1 MATRKINSFIQ
12 HLMTEAPMTT
22 GSAGPPTE
30 DAPRPFPGLHKQQN
44 PNYTIPAPPR
54 KPIFKPKPSPLDQSD
69 RDGRTIP
76 FFDVRIPGQRSGD
89 VDDDRGD
96 DFEYDPDNPGG
107 MSDDLQNDI
116 RPEDFSAPFGLDD
129 DDRFG
134 PLSLYYLKRPRG
146 ESMTPPDYPN
156 VPTKPPPAKPPS
168 RPGRP
173 GRQDPIER
181 PGGPVPGP
189 RFK

>member
-1 MATRKINSFIQ
+1 MN
-12 HLMTEAPMTT
+12 EAPMTT
-22 GSAGPPTE
+22 AG
-30 DAPRPFPGLHKQQN
+30 
-44 PNYTIPAPPR
+44 
-54 KPIFKPKPSPLDQSD
+54 
-69 RDGRTIP
+69 
-76 FFDVRIPGQRSGD
+76 V
-89 VDDDRGD
+89 RGD
-96 DFEYDPDNPGG
+96 SEEDEDFEYDDDGG

-134 PLSLYYLKRPRG
+134 PLALYYLKRPSG
-146 ESMTPPDYPN
+146 ESMTLPDYPN
-156 VPTKPPPAKPPS
+156 VPTKPPPAKPPR

-173 GRQDPIER
+173 GRQDPFEL